1 VLRTVKRILLTSLF
15 LLSTAIPLAAQA
27 KYGTVYFYRGEDTFD
42 WPPEI
47 NVLNPNVDVHL
58 DGHEFLLLSERSFIG
73 FRIPAGSHLVWLRL
87 KGKSTS
93 QSLWVNAGQTY
104 YVLISQVM
112 YPIAYQTISQVSE
125 SVALDSIRKYDA
137 EKLKNVKFNL
147 FETIRENPYQKKK
160 KKKS

>member
-1 VLRTVKRILLTSLF
+1 MLQTVKRILLASF
-15 LLSTAIPLAAQA
+15 FVLSTTISVAAQE
-27 KYGTVYFYRGEDTFD
+27 KYGTVYFYRGRDTAD

-47 NVLNPNVDVHL
+47 NVLNPDVDVHL
-58 DGHEFLLLSERSFIG
+58 DGHEFFLLSERSFIG
-73 FRIPAGSHLVWLRL
+73 FRIPAGSHRLWMRL

-93 QSLWVNAGQTY
+93 QTLWVNPGGTY

-112 YPIAYQTISQVSE
+112 YPITYQTISQVNE
-125 SVALDSIRKYDA
+125 SVALDSIRKYDP

-160 KKKS
+160 KKS